1 MEKVQSIGFIGG
13 GMMAG
18 AILDGMVN
26 RMKKNPAEIF
36 EFVENVFYERENVI
50 HCPIYNKPRR

>member
-26 RMKKNPAEIF
+26 RMKKNPTEIF
-36 EFVENVFYERENVI
+36 VSEQTEIRMT
-50 HCPIYNKPRR
+50 KTL